1 MPASARGRKRENV
14 TYVAASEFIMY
25 GFKTYD
31 LTTVTGIGETDLTA
45 LGHVAGE
52 GMTPDGTKVYVL
64 RANAPKPPRVSKKI
78 TAAAGGTG
86 ASGTG
91 VTPLSVS
98 TFCGYNKISAA
109 VAAKWTLTKRGRGI
123 TFRGEGSSTR
133 QRTVAVPIGGGY
145 YCWSCDRATF
155 STYGEALGLKGT
167 LSSTEAAKA
176 FMGASAPK
184 PGVASAKVNGV
195 SISSIYDPT
204 QKGVLAGSD
213 VGWSLTEAIVLME
226 ATPAPTP

>member
-1 MPASARGRKRENV
+1 MPASARGRKRENT

-31 LTTVTGIGETDLTA
+31 LTSVTGITQTDLTA

-52 GMTPDGTKVYVL
+52 GMTPDATKVYVL

-78 TAAAGGTG
+78 TAAATGTG

-91 VTPLSVS
+91 SLPLSVG
-98 TFCGYNKISAA
+98 TFCAYNKISAA

-155 STYGEALGLKGT
+155 SNYATALGLKGT
-167 LSSTEAAKA
+167 LSATEAAKA

-195 SISSIYDPT
+195 TVSSIYDPE
-204 QKGVLAGSD
+204 QKGTLVGSE
-213 VGWSLTEAIVLME
+213 VGWSLTEPILLME
-226 ATPAPTP
+226 VTP